1 MTTTPA
7 DAIRDLAMRALEDA
21 HAEQQAARD
30 AVTRSRAYIDKYHE
44 LNSLADRVAATTVDA
59 GDHEAVTYVVRP
71 V

>member
-1 MTTTPA
+1 MTTPA
-7 DAIRDLAMRALEDA
+7 DAVRDLAMRALEDA

-44 LNSLADRVAATTVDA
+44 LNSLADRVAAATVNE
-59 GDHEAVTYVVRP
+59 GDPKTASYIVRP